1 MKGRILVVDDE
12 QNVRRSMEMIHE
24 GAGYEAHCVGS
35 GEEALDFLAACDS
48 AARPDLVYLDIQMP
62 GIDGL
67 ETLRRIR
74 AEWPGQAVVMISGH
88 ANVEGAVEAMKA
100 GAMDFLEKGFSKARV
115 LSSTEAAL
123 ERGRLRREVRDLRAR
138 LDGQGEILGE
148 SAGVEAVREQIA
160 RVAPTPARVLIT
172 GESGTGKELVARAIC
187 RGSQRAD
194 KAYLRLNC
202 AAVPEELIE
211 SELFGVVKGA
221 YTGAVETRQG
231 KFGAADG
238 GTLFL
243 DEIGDMSLRAQTK
256 LLRALQ
262 EGEIEKV
269 GSHETEKVDVRVL
282 AATNKNLEEEV
293 AAGRFREDLYYRLAV
308 VPIALPSLR
317 ARKDDLPLLVAH
329 FAESYCRENDLPRRE
344 FSVELVERLQR
355 HAWPGNIRELRN
367 VVERLLIMG
376 EGEIL
381 QPIDLPPE
389 LREGAPAPVGAAASL
404 SGDDPFAAIVEVL
417 TGSSLKESR
426 QRFEQALVNSALE
439 RHGGNVTRA
448 ARDLGLERTNLHKK
462 IKQLGLDM
470 KREG

>member
-24 GAGYEAHCVGS
+24 GAGYEVHCAGN
-35 GEEALDFLAACDS
+35 GEEALDFLAACEAS
-48 AARPDLVYLDIQMP
+48 ALPDLIYLDIQMP

-74 AEWPGQAVVMISGH
+74 AEWPGQGVVMISGH
-88 ANVEGAVEAMKA
+88 ANVEGAVEAMKS

-123 ERGRLRREVRDLRAR
+123 ERGRLRREVHDLRER
-138 LDGQGEILGE
+138 LDGQSEILGD
-148 SAGVEAVREQIA
+148 SAVMSDLRAQID

-172 GESGTGKELVARAIC
+172 GESGTGKELVARAVH
-187 RGSQRAD
+187 RGSARAD
-194 KAYLRLNC
+194 RPYLRMNC

-221 YTGAVETRQG
+221 YTGAEESRQG

-243 DEIGDMSLRAQTK
+243 DEIGDMSPRAQTK
-256 LLRALQ
+256 LLRALE
-262 EGEIEKV
+262 EGEIERV

-282 AATNKNLEEEV
+282 AATNKCLEDEV

-308 VPIALPSLR
+308 VPIALPALR
-317 ARKDDLPLLVAH
+317 ERKEDVALLSVF
-329 FAESYCRENDLPRRE
+329 FAERYCRENGLPRRE
-344 FSVELVERLQR
+344 FSTELMDRLQR
-355 HAWPGNIRELRN
+355 FAWPGNIRELRN

-376 EGEIL
+376 AGDIL
-381 QPIDLPPE
+381 QPADLPPE
-389 LREGAPAPVGAAASL
+389 LMEGGAKTKAVR
-404 SGDDPFAAIVEVL
+404 GGDPFVDIGEALAGL
-417 TGSSLKESR
+417 PLKESR
-426 QRFEQALVNSALE
+426 QRFEQALVRSALQ

-462 IKQLGLDM
+462 IKQLGLDGE
-470 KREG
+470 REG

>member
-24 GAGYEAHCVGS
+24 GAGYEAHCVGN
-35 GEEALDFLAACDS
+35 GEEALDFLAACD
-48 AARPDLVYLDIQMP
+48 AEARPDLVYLDIQMP

-67 ETLRRIR
+67 ETLRRIQ
-74 AEWPGQAVVMISGH
+74 ADWPGQAVVMISGH
-88 ANVEGAVEAMKA
+88 ANVEGAVAAMKS

-115 LSSTEAAL
+115 LSSTASAL
-123 ERGRLRREVRDLRAR
+123 ERGRLRREVRDLRER
-138 LDGQGEILGE
+138 LDGDGEILGE
-148 SAGVEAVREQIA
+148 SPVITALREQIN

-172 GESGTGKELVARAIC
+172 GESGTGKELVARAVH
-187 RGSQRAD
+187 RGSARAD
-194 KAYLRLNC
+194 KPYLRLNC

-211 SELFGVVKGA
+211 SELFGVIKGA

-262 EGEIEKV
+262 EGEIERV

-282 AATNKNLEEEV
+282 AATNKRLDEEV

-308 VPIALPSLR
+308 VPIALPALR
-317 ARKDDLPLLVAH
+317 AHRDDLPLLCAF

-344 FSVELVERLQR
+344 FSAALMDRLQR

-376 EGEIL
+376 ESEIL
-381 QPIDLPPE
+381 QPADLPPE
-389 LREGAPAPVGAAASL
+389 LREGAAAPIAAQVG
-404 SGDDPFAAIVEVL
+404 DPFEIIAEAL
-417 TGSSLKESR
+417 AGSPLKESR
-426 QRFEQALVNSALE
+426 LRFEQALVRSALA

-462 IKQLGLDM
+462 IKQLGLDT
-470 KREG
+470 